1 MAKKKAAAKRAAR
14 KEPAAQAASAIKAD
28 TDAVANAPASVRAEQ
43 DKEAGRTDSQKEVR
57 AYHEGDFQTTDPV
70 TGEARDLD
78 NQEQRVVRLDRGEFL
93 EDLDK

>member
-1 MAKKKAAAKRAAR
+1 MAKKKAARKTAKAPV
-14 KEPAAQAASAIKAD
+14 EQAASAVKAD

-78 NQEQRVVRLDRGEFL
+78 NQEQRVVHLDRGEFL